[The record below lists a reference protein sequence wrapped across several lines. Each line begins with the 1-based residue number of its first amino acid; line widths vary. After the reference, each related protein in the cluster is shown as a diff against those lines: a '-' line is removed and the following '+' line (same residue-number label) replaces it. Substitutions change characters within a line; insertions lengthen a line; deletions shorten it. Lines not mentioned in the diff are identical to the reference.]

1 MCGEMYSRLA
11 TAHRRRARR
20 APRWFPAVSAFASQ
34 VIAHPHTVL
43 LAAFGGYAVLA
54 PADFGGRPAVRLLAY
69 LTLAIAGAVL
79 APCAWVPK
87 PLVDQHFTDLTAPN
101 H

>member
-1 MCGEMYSRLA
+1 VIGQPR
-11 TAHRRRARR
+11 TA
-20 APRWFPAVSAFASQ
+20 
-34 VIAHPHTVL
+34 L
-43 LAAFGGYAVLA
+43 LAAFGGYAILA

-79 APCAWVPK
+79 ARCAWVP
-87 PLVDQHFTDLTAPN
+87 LADQYFTDLTAPN

>member
-1 MCGEMYSRLA
+1 MIGQPR
-11 TAHRRRARR
+11 TA
-20 APRWFPAVSAFASQ
+20 
-34 VIAHPHTVL
+34 L
-43 LAAFGGYAVLA
+43 LAAFGGYAIPA
-54 PADFGGRPAVRLLAY
+54 PADFGGRPAVRLLTY

-79 APCAWVPK
+79 TRCAWIPK